1 MPTNRISSSLAHRPF
16 KGVSLQGF
24 VSTYD
29 PASNYTY
36 IYLLV
41 PTHYML
47 GIILCVADRVEG
59 KTDLFSYLL
68 DDAEN

>member
-1 MPTNRISSSLAHRPF
+1 MQNANDLRPMRKKF
-16 KGVSLQGF
+16 LKAFLKPSFESPFLYIF
-24 VSTYD
+24 LS
-29 PASNYTY
+29 Y

-68 DDAEN
+68 DDVEN